1 MDPSKLERDL
11 EELHPSSFAWAVS
24 CCGGDRQE
32 AEDVLQAVYLKVLAG
47 KARFGGHST
56 LKTWL
61 FAVIRKTAGGRFR
74 RRRVRQALL
83 ARWGGDQ
90 TAAAVEPGGEERVD
104 RRRRAGAVRSALRE
118 LSPKQRQVL
127 ELVFYHGLTVRE
139 AAEAMGVSRGT
150 ASLHYAR
157 GKQRLARLIVAEEP
171 A

>member
-1 MDPSKLERDL
+1 MDPSKLEREL

-32 AEDVLQAVYLKVLAG
+32 AEDVLQVVYLKVLSG
-47 KARFGGHST
+47 KARFGGRST

-61 FAVIRKTAGGRFR
+61 FAVIRRTAWAAAR
-74 RRRVRQALL
+74 RRRLRLGLL
-83 ARWGGDQ
+83 GRWSADTTPGL
-90 TAAAVEPGGEERVD
+90 VEPGGEERIE
-104 RRRRAGAVRSALRE
+104 RRRRAGEVRGALLE

-139 AAEAMGVSRGT
+139 AAAAMGVSAGT

-157 GKQRLARLIVAEEP
+157 GKQRLSRLITSEES

>member
-1 MDPSKLERDL
+1 MDPAKLEREL
-11 EELHPSSFAWAVS
+11 EELHASSFAWAVS

-32 AEDVLQAVYLKVLAG
+32 AEDVLQAVYLKVLSG
-47 KARFGGHST
+47 KARFGGRST

-61 FAVIRKTAGGRFR
+61 FSVIRRTAWAGARSR
-74 RRRVRQALL
+74 RLRRGLL
-83 ARWGGDQ
+83 SRWSADVASGP
-90 TAAAVEPGGEERVD
+90 VEPGAEERVE
-104 RRRRAGAVRSALRE
+104 RRRRAGEVRGALLE

-139 AAEAMGVSRGT
+139 AAAAMGVTAGT

-157 GKQRLARLIVAEEP
+157 GKQRLSRLIGAEES